1 VHAAIQR
8 KTFATPRLR
17 VDPFTVGR
25 AVAVTGLAVVVAA
38 SFGPWLRSG
47 ERVRSSYEL
56 FQVVDRLGFL
66 GDGVIRWLPRLWVC
80 VPLLAA
86 LALALYVVGRPRIA
100 AAATAVVGGAALL
113 VGVGLQAAPLPAEWG
128 SRLAAA
134 GGAAALL
141 GAAVTIVI
149 TPPTRG
155 AANR

>member
-1 VHAAIQR
+1 VHAAIDR
-8 KTFATPRLR
+8 TTTATTRLH
-17 VDPFTVGR
+17 VDPFIVAR
-25 AVAVTGLAVVVAA
+25 VAAVSGLAVVVAA

-66 GDGVIRWLPRLWVC
+66 GDGAMRWLPRLWVC

-86 LALALYVVGRPRIA
+86 VAVALYVFGHHRIA

-113 VGVGLQAAPLPAEWG
+113 VGLGLQAAPLPAEWG

-134 GGAAALL
+134 GGAVALL
-141 GAAVTIVI
+141 GAAATIVI
-149 TPPTRG
+149 THPTRG
-155 AANR
+155 ASSR